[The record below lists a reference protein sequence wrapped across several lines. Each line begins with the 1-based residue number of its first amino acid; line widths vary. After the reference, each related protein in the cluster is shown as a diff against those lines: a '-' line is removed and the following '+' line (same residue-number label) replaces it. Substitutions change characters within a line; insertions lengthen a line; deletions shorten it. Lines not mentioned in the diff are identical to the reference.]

1 MQPPVSNLTAAPNG
15 ALLTHPGTQ
24 YSHALALAL
33 ARQQQLSRFAT
44 GLAWGHE
51 WQRWLPAS
59 WRSRVVPGLPDR
71 LLYRCWQPELRL
83 LLTGRRRS
91 LTPEDFFRRN
101 QAFQQALPQRLLQ
114 QCGAVIGFDTSSWL
128 LQQRARAAG
137 KPFVLDASIAH
148 PLAKEAVYQQLRSE
162 FPDWATHSESKAQ
175 ALLALEQQEME
186 QADRIVVASS
196 FTRDTYLQHG
206 VPAHKIVVN
215 PYGTDLQF
223 FESKWNQPLPVEGP
237 VRFVFMGSIGARK
250 GVPWLCR
257 VWPQLLAQVPQ
268 AQLTL
273 AGYGQWPASV
283 PLPPQV
289 QLAGAIAPSHRAA
302 FLRQHHVFVFP
313 SYFEGFAQVII
324 EAMACGLPVIT
335 TTATAAPDV
344 MTAGEDGF
352 ILTPGDDAALL
363 QALLHFALQPAEV
376 ERMGRQA
383 ALHVQPYTWQAYGQ
397 RWATLLQSLTGA

>member
-1 MQPPVSNLTAAPNG
+1 M
-15 ALLTHPGTQ
+15 
-24 YSHALALAL
+24 
-33 ARQQQLSRFAT
+33 
-44 GLAWGHE
+44 
-51 WQRWLPAS
+51 
-59 WRSRVVPGLPDR
+59 PGLPDR

-91 LTPEDFFRRN
+91 LTPDDFFRRN

-114 QCGAVIGFDTSSWL
+114 QCGAIIGFDTSSWL

-162 FPDWATHSESKAQ
+162 FADWATHSESKAP

-223 FESKWNQPLPVEGP
+223 FESKWDQPLPVEGP

-283 PLPPQV
+283 ALPPQV
-289 QLAGAIAPSHRAA
+289 QLAGAIAPSQRAA

-344 MTAGEDGF
+344 ITIGEDGF

-363 QALLHFALQPAEV
+363 QALLHFAQQPAEV

-383 ALHVQPYTWQAYGQ
+383 ARHVQPYTWQAYGQ